1 VSFKQSSL
9 AFTAR
14 EHSVYH
20 SMCKGQI
27 GRVYRFARVAASVP
41 FHRYETRGTRSP
53 PSSLSPLPSP
63 DPPSGDPLTLRSAR
77 RLSPTRRLF
86 NLARMRFFNSASIRL
101 TPSAALS
108 KGSAM
113 VTWLPLAGDSRESF
127 SLSRRRT
134 MLRSSR
140 PPPPPHPPPPSN
152 GRVRNP
158 RGTTGGS
165 LHAATAR
172 DTAPYILISRRPAR
186 AVVLVAAI
194 AQ

>member
-63 DPPSGDPLTLRSAR
+63 DPPSGDPLTLRFAR

-140 PPPPPHPPPPSN
+140 PPPPPHPPTQQRS
-152 GRVRNP
+152 RSQSTRDH
-158 RGTTGGS
+158 RRQS
-165 LHAATAR
+165 ACSDSAR
-172 DTAPYILISRRPAR
+172 YC
-186 AVVLVAAI
+186 AVHSD
-194 AQ
+194 